1 VRPSIETM
9 ETNSKQSGEEPRK
22 SAYIPPHRRH
32 QISSSSLKNIKDQP
46 LSVQRFPN
54 SNSYE
59 KGDVSILENALTY
72 IRCINLKERPDKYE
86 AFCQQARKVDDTFAR
101 KIQRFNAV
109 VGASAAVCDTVYRST
124 WDATRNAQYSRKATP
139 GMKEMTH
146 GEVGCTLSHVAL
158 WKELVAADDPNNSN
172 PTMLILEDDALFTA
186 TSRGGKS
193 RFVATFAQAWEQLT
207 VDDDWGIMYLGFSGR
222 GERTIVAKEESAK
235 KDEAKRGL
243 TVELYRPEYGY
254 HTHAYVITQTAA
266 RTLLEECLPVVGP
279 IDVWLADNQWFGLR
293 TYCAVIAGEGWK
305 NDEGSYEGA
314 PLVGQNRGRGTK
326 SDIMQSSKL
335 KDFK

>member
-1 VRPSIETM
+1 M
-9 ETNSKQSGEEPRK
+9 ETNSKQPGEEPRK
-22 SAYIPPHRRH
+22 SAYVPPHRRH
-32 QISSSSLKNIKDQP
+32 QISSSSFKNIKDQP
-46 LSVQRFPN
+46 ISTHRF
-54 SNSYE
+54 SNSDSNE
-59 KGDVSILENALTY
+59 KEDLSILENALTS

-86 AFCQQARKVDDTFAR
+86 AFCQQARKVDGNFAR

-109 VGASAAVCDTVYRST
+109 VGAAAVVSDTVYRST

-146 GEVGCTLSHVAL
+146 GEVGCALSHVAL
-158 WKELVAADDPNNSN
+158 WKELVAVDDLNNSN
-172 PTMLILEDDALFTA
+172 PTMLILEDDVLFTT
-186 TSRGGKS
+186 TSSGGGKS
-193 RFVATFAQAWEQLT
+193 RFAAAFAQAWKQLT
-207 VDDDWGIMYLGFSGR
+207 VDDDWGIMYLGFSDR
-222 GERTIVAKEESAK
+222 GERTYIAKEESAK

-254 HTHAYVITQTAA
+254 HTHAYVITQAAA

-314 PLVGQNRGRGTK
+314 PLVGQHRGRGTK
-326 SDIMQSSKL
+326 SDIMQSSEL
-335 KDFK
+335 KNSK